1 MKKKQVKALAE
12 LSKAL
17 PKSMELQKFSFAI
30 QGSDIPIDIRTE
42 QNLEEQTWY
51 KKKDYRLVEVNHLNR
66 LKNAF
71 ARDKEQGL
79 VDYIEWVGVNN
90 RKLNK
95 LFADLN
101 LKDLDDNLKN
111 VVLRGA
117 SNFWQ
122 NIINFLYA
130 FYQSFVKT
138 KKESILAD

>member
-1 MKKKQVKALAE
+1 MVLHACIF
-12 LSKAL
+12 SVCFY
-17 PKSMELQKFSFAI
+17 KSYFSIF
-30 QGSDIPIDIRTE
+30 G
-42 QNLEEQTWY
+42 
-51 KKKDYRLVEVNHLNR
+51 

-79 VDYIEWVGVNN
+79 VDYIEWVGQNN
-90 RKLNK
+90 RRLNK
-95 LFADLN
+95 LFKELE

-111 VVLRGA
+111 VVKRGA

-138 KKESILAD
+138 KKEAILAE